1 MNENLVGQF
10 LIAMPGLQDPRFQK
24 TVILICEYSKTAV
37 MGLILN
43 KQIYN
48 LTLGK
53 ILSHEKKENA
63 KNNCFNEAIFSGGPV
78 HTKQGF
84 ILHTNEKRYQTTEKI
99 LHNVSI
105 TTSMEILD
113 DIGINKGPLF
123 KKIFLGCSVWGYDQF
138 NREILENSWLTI
150 DGNKQA
156 IFKNSSNQSLVWES
170 CMSKLGIKTANLVSF
185 YGKA

>member
-1 MNENLVGQF
+1 M
-10 LIAMPGLQDPRFQK
+10 
-24 TVILICEYSKTAV
+24 
-37 MGLILN
+37 
-43 KQIYN
+43 
-48 LTLGK
+48 
-53 ILSHEKKENA
+53 
-63 KNNCFNEAIFSGGPV
+63 
-78 HTKQGF
+78 
-84 ILHTNEKRYQTTEKI
+84 
-99 LHNVSI
+99 HNVSI

-156 IFKNSSNQSLVWES
+156 IFKNSSNQSFVWES
-170 CMSKLGIKTANLVSF
+170 CMSKLGIKTENLVSF

>member
-1 MNENLVGQF
+1 MNDNLIGQF

-48 LTLGK
+48 LTLGE
-53 ILSHEKKENA
+53 ILDYKKNENS

-84 ILHTNEKRYQTTEKI
+84 ILHSNEKLYNTTEKI
-99 LHNVSI
+99 LQNVCL
-105 TTSMEILD
+105 TTSIEILD
-113 DIGINKGPLF
+113 DFGLNKGPLS

-138 NREILENSWLTI
+138 HREILENSWLTI
-150 DGNKQA
+150 DAKEQI
-156 IFKNSSNQSLVWES
+156 IFKNSSNQPFFWES
-170 CMSKLGIKTANLVSF
+170 CMSELGIKSENLVSF
-185 YGKA
+185 SGKA